1 MRTVPPLLLLMAA
14 VTIVGSNSL
23 ALSPVALEIGRG
35 LGGAGAREVL
45 VASALFGAGTAAA
58 AVGIAPFADR
68 IGLSRALF
76 LALCVLM
83 AGMAGTALA
92 PALWVVWAAQA
103 VAGLGAGVAL
113 PATYGLAAEIAPKGQ
128 ESTFLGRVLMGWT
141 LSLVFGA
148 SAAALIAEVAGWRA
162 VHGVLAALGV
172 LVLLAMAA
180 SPRMGQVRPAQGGT
194 PWSALRVPG
203 IGPALGVA
211 GGYMAAFYGLYAYV
225 APHLQAELG
234 WPVWMAGAVP
244 LVYGIGFGLAS
255 LADPLIDRFGAR
267 RVAPY
272 VFGVLVVQY
281 LALAAATGSAW
292 ALVALC
298 LTWGMINHLGLNLIV
313 GRLAALD
320 PARRGAVLGLNSGVT
335 YLAMFVATAGFGWF
349 DTALGLAACAVL
361 SAVLVLPALA
371 DALAPRRR
379 HAGPP
384 EHPASGEGLQGP
396 RPQ

>member
-1 MRTVPPLLLLMAA
+1 MKVSPLMLLMAA

-35 LGGAGAREVL
+35 FGGASAQDVL
-45 VASALFGAGTAAA
+45 VAASLFGAGTAVA

-68 IGLSRALF
+68 VGLSRALF
-76 LALCVLM
+76 LAICVLVL
-83 AGMAGTALA
+83 GMAGTALA
-92 PALWVVWAAQA
+92 PALWVVWLAQA
-103 VAGLGAGVAL
+103 VAGLGSGVAL
-113 PATYGLAAEIAPKGQ
+113 PATYGLAAEIAPKGR

-162 VHGVLAALGV
+162 VHAVLAGLGL
-172 LVLLAMAA
+172 LVLLAMAV
-180 SPRMGQVRPAQGGT
+180 SPRMGEVRAAQGAS
-194 PWSALRVPG
+194 PWAALRVPG
-203 IGPALGVA
+203 IGAALSVA

-225 APHLQAELG
+225 APHLQAGLG

-255 LADPLIDRFGAR
+255 LGDPWIDRFGPR
-267 RVAPY
+267 RVAPW

-281 LALAAATGSAW
+281 LALAAVAESAW
-292 ALVALC
+292 ALVGLC
-298 LTWGMINHLGLNLIV
+298 LSWGMINHLGLNLIV

-335 YLAMFVATAGFGWF
+335 YLAMFVATAGFGWMEAGF
-349 DTALGLAACAVL
+349 GLAACAL
-361 SAVLVLPALA
+361 MAAGLVLPALG
-371 DALAPRRR
+371 DALRRR
-379 HAGPP
+379 
-384 EHPASGEGLQGP
+384 
-396 RPQ
+396 

>member
-1 MRTVPPLLLLMAA
+1 MRLPPLVLLMAA
-14 VTIVGSNSL
+14 VTLVGSNSL
-23 ALSPVALEIGRG
+23 ALSPVALEVGRG
-35 LGGAGAREVL
+35 FGGAAAREVL
-45 VASALFGAGTAAA
+45 VAASLFGAGTAAA

-76 LALCVLM
+76 LALCVLTL
-83 AGMAGTALA
+83 GMVGTALA
-92 PALWVVWAAQA
+92 PALWVVWLAQL
-103 VAGLGAGVAL
+103 VAGIGSGVAL
-113 PATYGLAAEIAPKGQ
+113 PATYGLAAEIAPKGR

-162 VHGVLAALGV
+162 VHGVLAGLGGV
-172 LVLLAMAA
+172 VLLALAV
-180 SPRMGQVRPAQGGT
+180 SPRMGEVRAAQGVS
-194 PWSALRVPG
+194 PWAALKVPG
-203 IGPALGVA
+203 IGAALFVA

-225 APHLQAELG
+225 APHLQAGLG

-255 LADPLIDRFGAR
+255 MGDPWIDRFGAR
-267 RVAPY
+267 RVAPWVY
-272 VFGVLVVQY
+272 GVLVLQY
-281 LALAAATGSAW
+281 LALAAVAGSAE

-335 YLAMFVATAGFGWF
+335 YLAMFLATAGFGWVELW
-349 DTALGLAACAVL
+349 LGFAACAVL
-361 SAVLVLPALA
+361 AAALVLPALV
-371 DALAPRRR
+371 DALRR
-379 HAGPP
+379 
-384 EHPASGEGLQGP
+384 
-396 RPQ
+396 